1 MKVVSNG
8 QVLEWATHCRRHVD
22 HQKSG
27 KGWNSPHTSPK
38 KKKTKQPLNLAHIA
52 NEVHFIAFSYFL
64 FSLFQGLQTGFLL
77 EATVD

>member
-1 MKVVSNG
+1 MVKYWNG
-8 QVLEWATHCRRHVD
+8 LLIVGGTWTIKNQERDGIPPTPL
-22 HQKSG
+22 Q
-27 KGWNSPHTSPK
+27 